1 MSNRLTGQPFAVLLR
16 WIIEEFKLHQSIFGI
31 HRSQFYVPSAN
42 PPYAIPS
49 LYGQYLL
56 TPVGP
61 AAGPHTQLA
70 QNIVCAWLCG
80 GRFIE
85 LKTVQIMD
93 ELEISR
99 PCIDAEDEGYNVE
112 WSQELRL
119 EQSASEYVKAWALIH
134 LLPRILGWDE
144 HQPSGTIFNMSVG
157 YNLEGIRSEPITRFM
172 GRLRDASEE
181 IDVIRSVL
189 RSKFPYLADVN
200 IPTQL
205 TNNVTLSTMHGCPPD
220 EVERIAA
227 YLLKEHHLHTIV
239 KLNPTLLGA
248 NDVRRILRE
257 DLGYDEIHIPDPVF
271 EHDMQYSRAVQ
282 LVRQLNST
290 AAAEHLTFA
299 VKLSNTLAMANH
311 KGNLPGQ
318 DMYMSGRAL
327 YPITLNLFHRL
338 AQDLGPALK
347 VSFSAGADAFNIVDI
362 LAAGARPVTMAT
374 GLLKPGGYAR
384 LRQTI
389 EQLETAMHARR
400 ASDLDEL
407 SSNWMDNL
415 ERSARE
421 ALHQARYKKS
431 YHPHALPKV
440 KSSLAPFDCI
450 TAPCKEPCA
459 VCQDIPEYARWI
471 ATEDPNKALET
482 ILARNPLPG
491 VTGYICTQLC
501 QTRCTRNNY
510 DQPVAIR
517 ALKRAANELGVSAPA
532 AAPDTGHRVAV
543 VGGGPSGLAAS
554 YFLALS
560 GIRVTLFEAKDHLGG
575 MVALAPTFRL
585 PGQVL
590 RQDIDR
596 ICSLG
601 VEVELNHA
609 ITTPPEGLL
618 EQGFAAA
625 YLACGFQ
632 RDAELNLPGAESAG
646 VYSAMAFLEQ
656 VARGVRP
663 RLGSRVL
670 VIGGGN
676 TAMDAARTA
685 QRLTGHP
692 VTVVYRRTLREMPAT
707 AEERESLLAE
717 GNTILELASPIRVIS
732 QHGKV
737 SGLVCLRNR
746 LGEPQSDG
754 RREPVTVPGSEFN
767 VEADSI
773 ILAIGQKPDLSFLSG
788 SAIVTRPGKGVPVE
802 EPTGR
807 TTAAGVYA
815 GGDMVR
821 GPSTVIQ
828 ACADGRRAAEAI
840 CRQLGVAF
848 APALT
853 PATTAPTADLSLLKV
868 ARSRLSLPVSP
879 GKLLPSSGSS
889 FDVIEPT
896 LSASDARKEAE
907 RCLQCSVLCDKCVEV
922 CPNRANL
929 AYQCSPL
936 TATLPVYQCQGNQL
950 SVVGQQTIR
959 IVQTRQIIHVADLCN
974 ECGNC
979 ATFCVHDGKPFRDK
993 PVLHL
998 TESGFRSVDTD
1009 GYYIDHDTT
1018 GLNITRRSSGRLSAL
1033 ILAGADQLQYE
1044 NDYLRCVL
1052 SRSDLSVQH
1061 SERKQRFSG
1070 TLCPTDAAEMYV
1082 VLSGVSSSL
1091 PCLPLDLA

>member
-1 MSNRLTGQPFAVLLR
+1 MSNRLTGQPFPVLLR
-16 WIIEEFKLHQSIFGI
+16 WVIEELRQNQSIFGL

-42 PPYAIPS
+42 PPYATPD

-99 PCIDAEDEGYNVE
+99 PCIDAADEGYNVE
-112 WSQELRL
+112 WSQELKL

-144 HQPSGTIFNMSVG
+144 KLPSGTVFNMSVG
-157 YNLEGIRSEPITRFM
+157 YNLEGIQSQPITRFM
-172 GRLRDASEE
+172 ERLRDAREE
-181 IDVIRSVL
+181 LDHIQATL
-189 RSKFPYLADVN
+189 RSEFPDLADVE
-200 IPTQL
+200 IPAQL

-220 EVERIAA
+220 EVERIAS
-227 YLLKEHHLHTIV
+227 YLLRERHLHTTV

-248 NDVRRILRE
+248 DEVRRILRE
-257 DLGYDEIHIPDPVF
+257 DLGYDAIQIPDPVF
-271 EHDMQYSRAVQ
+271 EHDMQYPRAVQ
-282 LVRQLNST
+282 LVRQLKSV
-290 AAAEHLTFA
+290 AAAERLTFA

-318 DMYMSGRAL
+318 EMYMSGRAL
-327 YPITLNLFHRL
+327 YPITMNLFHRL
-338 AQDLGPALK
+338 KKDLGGDLR

-384 LRQTI
+384 LKQSL
-389 EQLETAMHARR
+389 EQLESVMAERR
-400 ASDLDEL
+400 VSNLDQLAED
-407 SSNWMDNL
+407 SAANL

-421 ALHQARYKKS
+421 ALRQPRYKKS
-431 YHPHALPKV
+431 YHPYPLPRV
-440 KSSLAPFDCI
+440 KSPLAPFDCI

-471 ATEDPNKALET
+471 VEGDFDGALAT

-517 ALKRAANELGVSAPA
+517 ALKRAATDLGVSAPVVA
-532 AAPDTGHRVAV
+532 SETGHRVAV
-543 VGGGPSGLAAS
+543 VGGGPSGLAAA

-560 GIRVTLFEAKDHLGG
+560 GVHVTIFEAKDILGG
-575 MVALAPTFRL
+575 MVALAPAFRL
-585 PGQVL
+585 PRKVL
-590 RQDIDR
+590 QHDIDR

-601 VEVELNHA
+601 IEVRLNHSL
-609 ITTPPEGLL
+609 TTRPEELL
-618 EQGFAAA
+618 ELGFAAV
-625 YLACGFQ
+625 YVACGFQ
-632 RDAELNLPGAESAG
+632 RDAELDLPGRETAG
-646 VYSAMAFLEQ
+646 VHTALAFLEQ
-656 VARGVRP
+656 VSRGVIP
-663 RLGSRVL
+663 YLGKKTL

-685 QRLTGHP
+685 QRLTGHA
-692 VTVVYRRTLREMPAT
+692 VTVVYRRTAHEMPAT
-707 AEERESLLAE
+707 FEEREALLAE
-717 GNTILELASPIRVIS
+717 GSTILELASPVRVLAKRA
-732 QHGKV
+732 QV
-737 SGLVCLRNR
+737 SGLVCVRNR
-746 LGEPQSDG
+746 LGEPQADG
-754 RREPVTVPGSEFN
+754 RREPVTIPGSEFTL
-767 VEADSI
+767 EADSI
-773 ILAIGQKPDLSFLSG
+773 IIATGQKPDLPFLGG
-788 SAIVTRPGKGVPVE
+788 SAIVARPGKGVQVDE
-802 EPTGR
+802 RTGQ
-807 TTAAGVYA
+807 TAAAGVYA
-815 GGDMVR
+815 GGDMAR
-821 GPSTVIQ
+821 GPATVIQ

-840 CRQLGVAF
+840 CQALRVTF

-853 PATTAPTADLSLLKV
+853 PPAGHTTDILQLKV
-868 ARSRLSLPVSP
+868 ARSRLTLSVAPAVLP
-879 GKLLPSSGSS
+879 GMGSTS
-889 FDVIEPT
+889 FDAIEST
-896 LSASDARKEAE
+896 LSTSDARVEAE

-929 AYQCSPL
+929 AYRSSPL
-936 TATLPVYQCQGNQL
+936 TVTLPVYQCHGDKL
-950 SVVGQQTIR
+950 SVVGEQTVR
-959 IVQTRQIIHVADLCN
+959 IEQTRQILHIADLCN

-998 TESGFRSVDTD
+998 SENGFHSVDTD
-1009 GYYIDHDTT
+1009 GYHITRDSA
-1018 GLNITRRSSGRLSAL
+1018 GLSITRRCGGRLARL
-1033 ILAGADQLQYE
+1033 ISAGADQLSYE
-1044 NDYLRCVL
+1044 SDSVRATL
-1052 SRSDLSVQH
+1052 SKSNLTVQQIQLTRS
-1061 SERKQRFSG
+1061 FSG
-1070 TLCPTDAAEMYV
+1070 TLCLVDAIEMYV
-1082 VLSGVSSSL
+1082 VLSGMPSL
-1091 PCLPLDLA
+1091 SFLPLGPA